1 MRMAADRAETE
12 NLALQKP
19 RPSRKSG
26 WAHEKHG
33 AMARHEN
40 AYRHKT
46 RAFAFD
52 DASQNEDDRALIYGL
67 HAVGEALANPKRKI
81 LRLLATENALRRLD
95 PGEGAKSKFS
105 PEIVSPREIA
115 QRLPADAVHQGVL
128 LEALPLEPPML
139 EELEAQGVIL
149 ALDQVT
155 DPHNVGAIL
164 RSAAAFAVS
173 AVIVPVRHS
182 PAATGVLAK
191 AASGALEHVPLVPVR
206 NLAEALISLGER
218 GFFRVGLDEGGDT
231 TLDEVE
237 LKAPL
242 LLALGAEGKG
252 LRERVRQNCDVLARI
267 DLPGKIKSI
276 NVSNAAAIA
285 LSTAARRTRNER

>member
-1 MRMAADRAETE
+1 
-12 NLALQKP
+12 
-19 RPSRKSG
+19 
-26 WAHEKHG
+26 
-33 AMARHEN
+33 
-40 AYRHKT
+40 
-46 RAFAFD
+46 
-52 DASQNEDDRALIYGL
+52 
-67 HAVGEALANPKRKI
+67 
-81 LRLLATENALRRLD
+81 
-95 PGEGAKSKFS
+95 
-105 PEIVSPREIA
+105 PREIA